1 MTMLINYKSQTSIS
15 LCHKVWNTVHYIY
28 FKIFLTHNDNSYLA
42 NIRKEIDTCRLKVTK
57 HYVYE
62 LNTSLSLFNPCI
74 NSFF

>member
-1 MTMLINYKSQTSIS
+1 MTMLINYKSQISIS
-15 LCHKVWNTVHYIY
+15 LCHKVWNTVPIY
-28 FKIFLTHNDNSYLA
+28 IFLTHNDNSYLA